1 LSLSRKIVIIGAN
14 AAGVHAA
21 NAARKTDS
29 KAQITLVDKES
40 YSAYSRC
47 GIPYVLAGEIPR
59 FEDLTAFPPSHYKM
73 MKLDLRLET
82 EARSINP
89 EEKIVLVEDKEGNFQ
104 ALKYDSLILAT
115 GADPFIIP
123 VKGHKLP
130 GVFAM
135 RRLDDGLAIQQATKA
150 AKSAVVIGAGFI
162 GLESAHALVEN
173 KIETSIVEVKPYIL
187 PALFDEDMADYTQ
200 KEIERHGVN
209 VVLGKRVD
217 AILGKDKVE
226 GVSVAGEEIK
236 ADLVIMAAGVRPRT
250 DLVRGLRTDLVR
262 GLGVE
267 LGVTRAIR
275 VNPRMET
282 SVSNIFAAGDCVES
296 QSDITG
302 LPCLYQL
309 GTNAVRQGTTAGIN
323 AVGGYVAN
331 PRVICSAVTKI
342 FDFELGAVGLS
353 EFQAAK
359 VGFQTISA
367 SITGRTRA
375 KYFPGG
381 KEIKVKIVAEPVI
394 GRVMGAQIVGGEGV
408 AQRINMLSVAIQK
421 EMTVL
426 ELSTADTSYAPP
438 VAETVEPVS
447 SAAEI
452 VAKKIR
458 RRR

>member
-1 LSLSRKIVIIGAN
+1 LPRKIVIIGAN

-21 NAARKTDS
+21 NAVRKTDS
-29 KAQITLVDKES
+29 KAQITLIDKEP
-40 YSAYSRC
+40 YPAYSRC
-47 GIPYVLAGEIPR
+47 GIPYVLAGEIPSLD
-59 FEDLTAFPPSHYKM
+59 DLTAFPPSHYRM
-73 MKLDLRLET
+73 MKFDLRLET

-89 EEKIVLVEDKEGNFQ
+89 NDRIVLVENKEGNIE

-123 VKGHKLP
+123 MQGHDLP

-135 RRLDDGLAIQQATKA
+135 RTVDDGKAIQEAMKTA
-150 AKSAVVIGAGFI
+150 ERAIVIGAGFI
-162 GLESAHALVEN
+162 GLETAHAFAAN
-173 KIETSIVEVKPYIL
+173 KVKTTIVEVVPYIL

-200 KEIERHGVN
+200 KKIEEHGVD
-209 VVLGKRVD
+209 VVVGRRVE

-226 GVSVAGEEIK
+226 GVSVAGEEID
-236 ADLVIMAAGVRPRT
+236 ADVVVMAAGIRPRT
-250 DLVRGLRTDLVR
+250 DLIR

-282 SVSNIFAAGDCVES
+282 SVSGIFAAGDCVES

-309 GTNAVRQGTTAGIN
+309 GTNAVRQGTTAGVN
-323 AVGGYVAN
+323 AAGGYAAN
-331 PRVICSAVTKI
+331 PRVICSAVSKI

-359 VGFQTISA
+359 VGFKTLSA
-367 SITGRTRA
+367 TITGRTRA
-375 KYFPGG
+375 HYFPGG
-381 KEIKVKIVAEPVI
+381 KEVKVKIVAEPI
-394 GRVMGAQIVGGEGV
+394 LGRVMGAQIIGGEAV

-421 EMTVL
+421 EMTAL

-438 VAETVEPVS
+438 VAETVEPVAT
-447 SAAEI
+447 AAEI

-458 RRR
+458 RR

>member
-1 LSLSRKIVIIGAN
+1 MPRKILIIGAN

-29 KAQITLVDKES
+29 KAQITLIDKEP
-40 YSAYSRC
+40 YPAYSRC
-47 GIPYVLAGEIPR
+47 GIPYVLAGEIPSLD
-59 FEDLTAFPPSHYKM
+59 DLTAFPPSHYRM
-73 MKLDLRLET
+73 MKFDLRLET
-82 EARSINP
+82 KARSINP
-89 EEKIVLVEDKEGNFQ
+89 NDRIVLVESKEGNIE

-123 VKGHKLP
+123 MQGHDLP

-135 RRLDDGLAIQQATKA
+135 RTVDEGKAIQETMKTAERA
-150 AKSAVVIGAGFI
+150 IVIGAGFI
-162 GLESAHALVEN
+162 GLETAHAFAAN
-173 KIETSIVEVKPYIL
+173 KIKTTIVEVVPYIL

-200 KEIERHGVN
+200 KKIEEHGVD
-209 VVLGKRVD
+209 VVVGRRVE

-226 GVSVAGEEIK
+226 GVSVAGEEID
-236 ADLVIMAAGVRPRT
+236 ADVVVMAAGIRPRT
-250 DLVRGLRTDLVR
+250 DLIR

-282 SVSNIFAAGDCVES
+282 SISGIFAAGDCVES

-309 GTNAVRQGTTAGIN
+309 GTNAVRQGTTAGVN
-323 AVGGYVAN
+323 AAGGYAAN
-331 PRVICSAVTKI
+331 PRVICSAVSKI

-359 VGFQTISA
+359 VGFKTLSA
-367 SITGRTRA
+367 TITGRTRA
-375 KYFPGG
+375 HYFPGG
-381 KEIKVKIVAEPVI
+381 KEVKVKIVAEPI
-394 GRVMGAQIVGGEGV
+394 LGRVMGAQIIGGEAV

-421 EMTVL
+421 EMTAL

-438 VAETVEPVS
+438 LAETVEPIAT
-447 SAAEI
+447 AAEI

-458 RRR
+458 RR

>member
-1 LSLSRKIVIIGAN
+1 MPRKIVIIGAN

-21 NAARKTDS
+21 NAVRKTDS
-29 KAQITLVDKES
+29 KAQITLIDKEP
-40 YSAYSRC
+40 YPAYSRC
-47 GIPYVLAGEIPR
+47 GIPYVLAGEIPSLD
-59 FEDLTAFPPSHYKM
+59 DLTAFPPSHYRM
-73 MKLDLRLET
+73 MKFDLRLET

-89 EEKIVLVEDKEGNFQ
+89 NDRIVLVENKEGNIE

-123 VKGHKLP
+123 MQGHDLP

-135 RRLDDGLAIQQATKA
+135 RTVDDGKAIQETMKTAERA
-150 AKSAVVIGAGFI
+150 IVIGAGFI
-162 GLESAHALVEN
+162 GLETAHAFAAN
-173 KIETSIVEVKPYIL
+173 KIKTTIIEMVPYIL

-200 KEIERHGVN
+200 KKIEEHGVD
-209 VVLGKRVD
+209 VVVGRRVE

-226 GVSVAGEEIK
+226 GVSVAGEEID
-236 ADLVIMAAGVRPRT
+236 ADVVVMAAGIRPRT
-250 DLVRGLRTDLVR
+250 DLIR

-282 SVSNIFAAGDCVES
+282 SVSGIFAAGDCVES

-309 GTNAVRQGTTAGIN
+309 GTNAVRQGTTAGVN
-323 AVGGYVAN
+323 AAGGYAAN
-331 PRVICSAVTKI
+331 PRVICSAVSKI

-359 VGFQTISA
+359 VGFKTLSA
-367 SITGRTRA
+367 TITGRTRA
-375 KYFPGG
+375 HYFPGG
-381 KEIKVKIVAEPVI
+381 KEVKVKIVAEPI
-394 GRVMGAQIVGGEGV
+394 LGRVMGAQIIGGEAV

-421 EMTVL
+421 EITAL

-438 VAETVEPVS
+438 VAETVEPVAT
-447 SAAEI
+447 AAEI

-458 RRR
+458 RR